1 MSLSR
6 LIEVVRKYFNDDDVE
21 RLRESQK
28 HLSARF
34 ITLLKKPKKILRTSK
49 DLTANDLWLERK
61 AKAINLAC
69 GDLFAAK

>member
-6 LIEVVRKYFNDDDVE
+6 LIEVVRTYFNDEDVD

-28 HLSARF
+28 HLSARL

-49 DLTANDLWLERK
+49 DLTANELWL
-61 AKAINLAC
+61 A
-69 GDLFAAK
+69 